1 MTDYASLEQRL
12 VDSLRLH
19 RRPVAVTFCDSE
31 PAGVARFAGTQPAGC
46 AFWRL
51 AADGRAFY
59 TAPGDHYNCAIGCY
73 THRIPLPEKRADELS
88 ATIGFMT
95 EIGYIK
101 PQDVGAIAQLATT
114 PRFVVYAP
122 LAQAPLPPD
131 VVLLV
136 GKPGAIMLLE
146 EAAISAGVATEAS
159 CLGRPTCMAIP
170 VSMVRGITAS
180 SGCVGNRVYTG
191 LAHEEM
197 YLVVPGK
204 DVAGVANAL
213 DLIVAANDKLL
224 AYHRDRSRQLTAS

>member
-1 MTDYASLEQRL
+1 MPDYASLEQRL
-12 VDSLRLH
+12 VDSLRLR

-31 PAGVARFAGTQPAGC
+31 PAGIARFAGAQPAGC
-46 AFWRL
+46 AFWKL

-101 PQDVGAIAQLATT
+101 PQDVGAIAQLADT

-170 VSMVRGITAS
+170 VAMARGLTAS
-180 SGCVGNRVYTG
+180 SGCVGNRVYTS
-191 LAHEEM
+191 LADEEM
-197 YLVVPGK
+197 YLVIPGK
-204 DVAGVANAL
+204 HIAGVANAL